1 MLLFFILS
9 FFLPC
14 AAAVR
19 GQKLSVPKHS
29 LLNKISSLAS
39 KMSAGKKKSESL
51 NF

>member
-29 LLNKISSLAS
+29 LLNKIFSLAS